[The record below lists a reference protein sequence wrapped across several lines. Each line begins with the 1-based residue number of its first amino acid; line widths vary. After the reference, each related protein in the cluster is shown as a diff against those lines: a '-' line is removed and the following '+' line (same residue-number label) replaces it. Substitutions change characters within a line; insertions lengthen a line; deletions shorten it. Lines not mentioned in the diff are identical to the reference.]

1 MARSRPD
8 PELLRKVAAAT
19 GWCAAL
25 VIVFATLSPI
35 GARPH
40 IAGFGADLERFLAF
54 FVTAGAL
61 AFAYPRRRGW
71 ILLAV
76 IGVAVGLEVAQ
87 SFAPTRHGRAPDAV
101 VKVLGGLVGVLFAAF
116 AIKLRMPGAEAPGSV
131 PARAAERITR
141 WPRSR

>member
-8 PELLRKVAAAT
+8 PELLRKLAAAT

-25 VIVFATLSPI
+25 AIVFATLSPI

-54 FVTAGAL
+54 FVAAGAL
-61 AFAYPRRRGW
+61 ALAYPRQRGW
-71 ILLAV
+71 ILLAAV
-76 IGVAVGLEVAQ
+76 GVAVGLELAQ
-87 SFAPTRHGRAPDAV
+87 ALEPTRHGRAPDAA
-101 VKVLGGLVGVLFAAF
+101 VKVLGGLAGVLFASF
-116 AIKLRMPGAEAPGSV
+116 AVKLRPLGAEAPGSV

-141 WPRSR
+141 WPKSR